1 MADCEQKIGPVG
13 SKYRIW
19 LRRSDTHKRIT
30 DTNIWVGNVHIP
42 KDKPYCKISSG
53 KTKNDECWA
62 FVEFDG
68 KSLNVGDY
76 LKFEHFAIY
85 SVYRFPDFAMSVSIV
100 FSIGNWNF
108 SGAYGNAGSL
118 WDWFGFSISKSIR
131 KKTIL

>member
-62 FVEFDG
+62 FVEFDTWDDLLKAIG
-68 KSLNVGDY
+68 ENPEPVNLTLDGELVQEGGGSVDLTLDGTLVQEDAPGPTPVGISL
-76 LKFEHFAIY
+76 
-85 SVYRFPDFAMSVSIV
+85 
-100 FSIGNWNF
+100 
-108 SGAYGNAGSL
+108 AGEL
-118 WDWFGFSISKSIR
+118 
-131 KKTIL
+131 TQE